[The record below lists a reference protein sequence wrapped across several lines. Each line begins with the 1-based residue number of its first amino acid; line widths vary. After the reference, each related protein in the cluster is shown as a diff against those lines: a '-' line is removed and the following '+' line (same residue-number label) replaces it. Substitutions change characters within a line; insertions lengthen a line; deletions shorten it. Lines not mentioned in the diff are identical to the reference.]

1 MCTKNTC
8 EESVAGKTAVELLR
22 VKRQLERLNAMQEL
36 SRKSP
41 KPHGH
46 GDASASLTQTSAS
59 SAELFLAFK
68 SAHGRSSSTTTRTE
82 IVDQDKN
89 IVKKLI
95 SSKGKDGSSPLSLAA
110 WSARTGVS
118 STAPTGRVNE
128 VKRGDARG
136 NQEVTKSVNEATLA
150 ATRRMAN
157 HKIKFADAIKAR
169 DVNRMQT
176 ELLALFKQN
185 VDQGFVRI
193 VQPVPHEERH
203 CEPTAAQHRWAKG
216 SDDGGG

>member
-1 MCTKNTC
+1 MCTKNKC
-8 EESVAGKTAVELLR
+8 VESVESLEEKTTAELLR
-22 VKRQLERLNAMQEL
+22 VKRQLERLNMQEL
-36 SRKSP
+36 NR
-41 KPHGH
+41 H

-68 SAHGRSSSTTTRTE
+68 AGKREGGALAALVRGMRPSITIRKE
-82 IVDQDKN
+82 IVDQDN
-89 IVKKLI
+89 NMVKKLS
-95 SSKGKDGSSPLSLAA
+95 SSKGRSSPPYLSPM
-110 WSARTGVS
+110 VS
-118 STAPTGRVNE
+118 KGR
-128 VKRGDARG
+128 
-136 NQEVTKSVNEATLA
+136 VNEATLA

-193 VQPVPHEERH
+193 VQPAPHEERH

-216 SDDGGG
+216 SDDGGGFHLSACLVASACVS